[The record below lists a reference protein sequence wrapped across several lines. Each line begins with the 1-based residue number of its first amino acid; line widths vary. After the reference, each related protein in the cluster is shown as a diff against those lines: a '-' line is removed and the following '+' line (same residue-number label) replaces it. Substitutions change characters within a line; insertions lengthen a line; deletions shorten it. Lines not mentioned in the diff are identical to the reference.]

1 MSLSRRQKLAVVLL
15 AGVLVHLGWR
25 AHDRG
30 LLTFSLD
37 AVGIRETDSAA
48 LSATTTPLLVSSA
61 PSGSLPSGH
70 GHWVPVSTLP
80 AGAEPAHRDPIF
92 AFRLRN
98 TQAAVG
104 DLIHNDRAIL
114 LRNALIDTASSEPLQ
129 VPEALRS
136 TRPAEAFVVQANGP
150 LTREFQDRLVR
161 SGAEIVSYVPNNAV
175 LVRADAEAS
184 ERLAA
189 DPGTHAIVALEP
201 YFKLTPSLLEQV
213 LSDTEPQAGQELVLT
228 VPESFDLTTELESIG
243 VRELGRSRG
252 PFGTLVTVAAPAGR
266 LTGVAAIPGVHRV
279 EPRRTI
285 GLAND
290 LTGYALGSTTN
301 PANTGPFEGLTG
313 NKVLVNVNDSGVDA
327 TAADLEGRVFTQAGT
342 TAGLRDSD
350 GHGTHVAGSI
360 AGDGSQSST
369 VRIPPQGSTNNMDFQ
384 GHAPEASIFIL
395 PIDLA
400 LGPASGD
407 SWLQETA
414 ATAPDRFNGRTNILI
429 SNNSW
434 GYRGQD
440 IYEYSTHSASFDAAV
455 RDALPGESGD
465 QPILYV
471 FAAGNDGAGG
481 DNGIG
486 GVPDTILSPGNAK
499 NVITVGALESPR
511 YITNAVIVGTNGQP
525 VQIGSQVLV
534 PGWETNGGPYFTNR
548 ILEKRTDSDWQVAG
562 YSSRGNV
569 GIGIEGDVG
578 RFKPDVVAPG
588 TFIASVRST
597 QWKPSDL
604 PDPRSP
610 DYPIALLMS
619 EVDAEVL
626 PNYRFESGTS
636 MAAPAVSGVLAQM
649 QENFEY
655 KVKQFPAASTY
666 KAILINSARA
676 TSPGYMPSR
685 EEVFNY
691 GGWGRPNLQ
700 RALGRGFRSTVDG
713 REVDVLAVENNK
725 GLSTGESLDFDLAIL
740 STNALQ
746 ESLRISLVW
755 TDPPGDPLVGP
766 KLVNDLDLI
775 VSNRITGE
783 IYWGNDLNR
792 ESGLSVG
799 HGTNDIATNGLPTL
813 DRINNVER
821 IILPPPLSSNLV
833 ITVIARRVNVNSV
846 RSNTNRI
853 AQDFSVAFASDLA
866 PSETNVVATVG
877 IPKGVNPVAASYV
890 RPAVLTMTNSSAFL
904 NQRVGANSPLVGGTN
919 GQFQQWQFYVFTNA
933 PGTITNGD
941 IVLTNGSN
949 VVFVTFPVGNLSRG
963 RTNGPDIDLYVSHDP
978 GLTNLEPIAVAE
990 ARKSTTRGGNELVYF
1005 IGDPPSPDNV
1015 FYVGVKSEDHM
1026 AGEFGLVGVSTDQPL
1041 TAFDQQGFPMPL
1053 AVPMIQPIPDG
1064 TPSNP
1069 GLGTYMAINIVP
1081 APIRAVYPSV
1091 TTTHENFPD
1100 LLTSLNFGQN
1110 SVVLQNHS
1118 RLQGLDAGTNILVRY
1133 DDTGSGMT
1141 GTQPSD
1147 GPGSLISFLGY
1158 PASGAW
1164 FLQSADSTLGYVG
1177 RINNL
1182 SMVLPPNDFGDQW
1195 VARCVNPNSVGL
1207 EVILVP
1213 PDASRL
1219 TVSIIDIDPPMPL
1232 DVYIVRDQYPD
1243 ISNPDAADKYAQIPA
1258 SGGSVS
1264 IGTRDVPPL
1273 QAGRYF
1279 VAVYNPNSVQ
1289 VCYRIRARIE
1299 RNLDASY
1306 TRTFTA
1312 IDKGLI
1318 PDVARSMST
1327 LTVDDER
1334 KITAMDIGVR
1344 VDHPRAS
1351 DLTMRLGN
1359 PNGYSSVLFENRG
1372 GVTATN
1378 LGQSVV
1384 STNNDFQHVALTFDP
1399 ISRRSIVF
1407 VNGQISA
1414 QGVLPPGFTPATS
1427 NRVYFGIDPTPNG
1440 LIPNAGVRVDDFG
1453 LWKRALR
1460 PQEIRDIYLRGIQGE
1475 PKQRIDASAGLWA
1488 LWPFDAILGTTNPD
1502 GMDALGTN
1510 NVVFN
1515 FFCSTAPGQFPGS
1528 RSVFIEGKE
1537 RGIARTRSEVNLT
1550 PGAAFTL
1557 EGWVYIPPSG
1567 TNAVFAGWWGEGSD
1581 FKFGPGLVSNP
1592 TNGLG
1597 SITAVMTSTNGAQ
1610 LFLSS
1615 TPNQFARGRKVTNI
1629 LFATFSENTNRAH
1642 EKIKFVPPPFAGRVE
1657 TNMLVVKD
1665 DFEDLQPIAYQAGD
1679 AVRDWL
1685 VISNTMTIWENP
1697 VLSYN
1702 SSRKLMV
1709 LSNSLVRRTFSVVS
1723 GEKYAIN
1730 FAARLVSD
1738 ERSVVNPTVLI
1749 DGIKVTPPP
1758 VVLRTNE
1765 WNTNNVYTFRA
1776 TKSTAV
1782 LEFDSRSVPAGSH
1795 GMLLED
1801 VQLIQ
1806 VAGSMT
1812 YLPEEPLGPLL
1823 GAGLGTWSLEVD
1835 DTRSPFEGQ
1844 LLDWQLTLTFAP
1856 ETLPAVRLT
1865 NGVVYSTNIIGAEPR
1880 YFYIDVPLEATRST
1894 NYLQSLTGGPLVLW
1908 YNPVGLPGQGGL
1920 PDDQSLIRPT
1930 VGTTNYY
1937 QVLNNKTPPVMVP
1950 GQRYYLSVEN
1960 FNPGQSNNFAIQVDF
1975 GLPIRPLT
1983 NNVPVRATND
1993 NVGLMDYY
2001 SFNVGS
2007 NTVAVTFLLTNQTDE
2022 LHLVA
2027 RKGPQ
2032 IPSEL
2037 AYDYASTNVGLVP
2050 EVILIDRRS
2059 EPVPLT
2065 TGLWYLGVYSTS
2077 TNIGKPIAYTILA
2090 SEDEGRAIRL
2100 TNGVPY
2106 RASITNETEESHFF
2120 IDITE
2125 DPARGTFA
2133 LTNLSGNVDL
2143 YLRRGL
2149 PYPETYDFDYAS
2161 TNAGRASEVITLGP
2175 GSQPVGLS
2183 KGRWFLTAVA
2193 NDLLPVNFEVVASYV
2208 TNSVPVIPLQDG
2220 VALVY
2225 SNAPPSNSVF
2235 FSFTV
2240 PPRNNAALFEVYNAT
2255 GPVVLR
2261 ASKSVL
2267 PQFAASTNVFV
2278 APGGGPSGQ
2287 RIAIRS
2293 DTLGDIS
2300 GEWFLQVQV
2309 QSTNLTAFTIRAALQ
2324 KDGIL
2329 ESGSPILASLQTGNA
2344 SGLSMTVNTI
2354 PGEIYSVRRTYNLL
2368 ANPVVWEIVAT
2379 EFATSDTLVLTLP
2392 APAANQPLV
2401 YYRVV
2406 QEPQ

>member
-15 AGVLVHLGWR
+15 AGVLTHLGWR

-30 LLTFSLD
+30 LLTLGP
-37 AVGIRETDSAA
+37 VGSTDPIVGSASR
-48 LSATTTPLLVSSA
+48 SATTTPLLVSSVPA
-61 PSGSLPSGH
+61 AGFVSGQGRWIPIETLPSVANPG
-70 GHWVPVSTLP
+70 
-80 AGAEPAHRDPIF
+80 HRDSSF

-98 TQAAVG
+98 TEAAVEE
-104 DLIHNDRAIL
+104 LILNDRAIL
-114 LRNALIDTASSEPLQ
+114 LRNALIDTTSTDPLQ
-129 VPEALRS
+129 IPESLRT
-136 TRPAEAFVVQANGP
+136 TRPAEAFIVQANGP
-150 LTREFQDRLVR
+150 ITREFHERLVQ
-161 SGAEIVSYVPNNAV
+161 SGAEVLSYVPNNAL
-175 LVRADAEAS
+175 LVRASAEVS

-189 DPGTHAIVALEP
+189 DPGTHAIMGLEP
-201 YFKLTPSLLEQV
+201 YFKLSPSLIEQV
-213 LSDTEPQAGQELVLT
+213 LGGSEPQSGQELVVT
-228 VPESFDLTTELESIG
+228 VPEGVDPSAELGSIG
-243 VRELGRSRG
+243 VQELGRSRG
-252 PFGTLVTVAAPAGR
+252 PFGTLVTVSVPAGR
-266 LTGVAAIPGVHRV
+266 LAALAAVPGIHRV

-285 GLAND
+285 SLAND

-327 TAADLEGRVFTQAGT
+327 TAPDLEGRVFTQAGVP
-342 TAGLRDSD
+342 AALRDPN

-369 VRIPPQGSTNNMDFQ
+369 VQIPPQGSTNNMDFQ
-384 GHAPEASIFIL
+384 GRAPEASIFIL
-395 PIDLA
+395 PVDLA
-400 LGPASGD
+400 FGPASGD

-414 ATAPDRFNGRTNILI
+414 ANAPERFNAKTNILI

-434 GYRGQD
+434 GYTGPD

-455 RDALPGESGD
+455 RDALPGETGD

-486 GVPDTILSPGNAK
+486 GVPDTILSPANAK

-511 YITNAVIVGTNGQP
+511 YLTNAVISGTNGLP

-569 GIGIEGDVG
+569 GIGIEGTVG
-578 RFKPDVVAPG
+578 RFKPDVVVPG
-588 TFIASVRST
+588 TFISSVRST
-597 QWKPSDL
+597 QWEPPEL
-604 PDPRSP
+604 PDSRSP
-610 DYPIALLMS
+610 IYPIASLMA
-619 EVDAEVL
+619 EVDDEVL
-626 PNYRFESGTS
+626 PSYRFESGTS

-655 KVKQFPAASTY
+655 KVKQFPSASTY
-666 KAILINSARA
+666 KALLINSARA

-685 EEVFNY
+685 DEVFNY

-725 GLSTGESLDFDLAIL
+725 GLSTGESVDFDLAIL
-740 STNALQ
+740 STNAL
-746 ESLRISLVW
+746 EETLRITLVW

-783 IYWGNDLNR
+783 LYWGNDLNR
-792 ESGLSVG
+792 ESGFSVG
-799 HGTNDIATNGLPTL
+799 HGTNDISTNGLPTL

-821 IILPPPLSSNLV
+821 IILAPPLSSNLV
-833 ITVIARRVNVNSV
+833 ITVVARRVNVNSV

-853 AQDFSVAFASDLA
+853 AQDFSLAFASDGA
-866 PSETNVVATVG
+866 PSATNVIAMVG
-877 IPKGVNPVAASYV
+877 VPKGVNPVAASYV
-890 RPAVLTMTNSSAFL
+890 RPAVLSMTNSSAFL

-919 GQFQQWQFYVFTNA
+919 GQFQQWQFYTFTNA
-933 PGTITNGD
+933 PGTVTNGD
-941 IVLTNGSN
+941 LVFTNGSN

-978 GLTNLEPIAVAE
+978 GLTNLDVNAVAG

-1005 IGDPPSPDNV
+1005 LGDPPAPDNV

-1026 AGEFGLVGVSTDQPL
+1026 AGEYGLVGVSTDQPL
-1041 TAFDQQGFPMPL
+1041 TAFNEQGFPMPL
-1053 AVPMIQPIPDG
+1053 AVPLVQPIPDG

-1069 GLGTYMAINIVP
+1069 GLGTYMAINIIP
-1081 APIRAVYPSV
+1081 TPIRAVYATV

-1100 LLTSLNFGQN
+1100 LLTSLSFGQN
-1110 SVVLQNHS
+1110 AVVLQNHS
-1118 RLQGLDAGTNILVRY
+1118 RLLGLDSGTNIQVRY

-1164 FLQSADSTLGYVG
+1164 FLQSVDSALGYVG

-1182 SMVLPPNDFGDQW
+1182 SLLMPPNDFGDQW
-1195 VARCVNPNSVGL
+1195 AARCVNPDSVGL

-1219 TVSIIDIDPPMPL
+1219 TVSIIDINPPLPL
-1232 DVYIVRDQYPD
+1232 DVYIMRDEYPD
-1243 ISNPDAADKYAQIPA
+1243 ISNPDAADKYARIPA

-1273 QAGRYF
+1273 EAGRYF
-1279 VAVYNPNSVQ
+1279 IAVYNPHSVQ
-1289 VCYRIRARIE
+1289 VCYRIRGRIE

-1306 TRTFTA
+1306 TRSFTA
-1312 IDKGLI
+1312 IEKGLI
-1318 PDVARSMST
+1318 PDVARTVST

-1351 DLTMRLGN
+1351 DLSMRLGN

-1372 GVTATN
+1372 GTMATN

-1399 ISRRSIVF
+1399 VSRKSIVF
-1407 VNGQISA
+1407 VNGQIAS
-1414 QGVLPPGFTPATS
+1414 QGLLPPGFVPATS
-1427 NRVYFGIDPTPNG
+1427 NRLYFGIDPTPNG
-1440 LIPNAGVRVDDFG
+1440 LVPNVGVRVDDFG

-1460 PQEIRDIYLRGIQGE
+1460 PQEIRDIYLRGVQGE
-1475 PKQRIDASAGLWA
+1475 PKQRIDAAAGLWA
-1488 LWPFDAILGTTNPD
+1488 LWPFDAILGTTVPD
-1502 GMDALGTN
+1502 GMDVLGTN
-1510 NVVFN
+1510 SVVFN
-1515 FFCSTAPGQFPGS
+1515 FFCSSAPGQFPGS

-1537 RGIARTRSEVNLT
+1537 RGTAWTKSEVNLR
-1550 PGAAFTL
+1550 PGSAFTL
-1557 EGWVYIPPSG
+1557 EGWVYIPPPG

-1581 FKFGPGLVSNP
+1581 FKFGPGLISNP

-1597 SITAVMTSTNGAQ
+1597 SITAVMTSTTGQQILINSA
-1610 LFLSS
+1610 
-1615 TPNQFARGRKVTNI
+1615 PNQFERGRKVTNI

-1665 DFEDLQPIAYQAGD
+1665 DFEELDPIPYLAGD

-1685 VISNTMTIWENP
+1685 VVTNTMTIWLNP

-1702 SSRKLMV
+1702 GSRKLMV
-1709 LSNSLVRRTFSVVS
+1709 LSNSVVRRIFPVVS

-1730 FAARLVSD
+1730 FASRLVSD

-1749 DGIKVTPPP
+1749 DGVKVTPPP
-1758 VVLRTNE
+1758 VVLSTNE
-1765 WNTNNVYTFRA
+1765 WSTNNVYVFRA

-1782 LEFDSRSVPAGSH
+1782 LEFDSLSVPAGSH
-1795 GMLLED
+1795 GMLLDD
-1801 VQLIQ
+1801 VQLVQ

-1823 GAGLGTWSLEVD
+1823 GAGMGTWSLEVD
-1835 DTRSPFEGQ
+1835 DTRSPYDGR

-1856 ETLPAVRLT
+1856 EMLPAVRLT
-1865 NGVVYSTNIIGAEPR
+1865 NGILFTTNVVGGDPR
-1880 YFYIDVPLEATRST
+1880 FFYIDVPLEASAAT
-1894 NYLQSLTGGPLVLW
+1894 NYLRSLTGGGLALW
-1908 YNPVGLPGQGGL
+1908 HNPVGLPGQGGL
-1920 PDDQSLIRPT
+1920 PEDQTLINPT
-1930 VGTTNYY
+1930 VGDTNYFKTITTNS
-1937 QVLNNKTPPVMVP
+1937 PPLLIP
-1950 GQRYYLSVEN
+1950 GQRYFLSVQN
-1960 FNPGQSNNFAIQVDF
+1960 VAPGQSNWFSVQVDF

-1983 NNVPVRATND
+1983 NNVSLRATNS
-1993 NVGLMDYY
+1993 NVGLLDFY
-2001 SFNVGS
+2001 SFEVSS
-2007 NTVAVTFLLTNQTDE
+2007 NALAVTFMITNQTDN
-2022 LHLVA
+2022 LQLVA

-2032 IPSEL
+2032 LPSRQ
-2037 AYDYASTNVGLVP
+2037 AFDYSSTNVGDIP
-2050 EVILIDRRS
+2050 EVIVIDRIS
-2059 EPVPLT
+2059 QPVPLSD
-2065 TGLWYLGVYSTS
+2065 GLWYLGVYSAS
-2077 TNIGKPIAYTILA
+2077 TNPGTPISYSIVA
-2090 SEDEGRAIRL
+2090 SEYQAKVIGL
-2100 TNGVPY
+2100 TNGLPY
-2106 RASITNETEESHFF
+2106 RGQITNSSEVSYFYL
-2120 IDITE
+2120 DIVE
-2125 DPARGTFA
+2125 DPSKATFA
-2133 LTNLSGNVDL
+2133 LTQLSGGADL
-2143 YLRRGL
+2143 YLRRDL
-2149 PYPETYDFDYAS
+2149 PLPSTNNFEYAS
-2161 TNAGRASEVITLGP
+2161 TNAGRLDEIIELTPNSL
-2175 GSQPVGLS
+2175 PVPLIP
-2183 KGRWFLTAVA
+2183 GRWYMTVVPR
-2193 NDLLPVNFEVVASYV
+2193 DTIPVDFTIMASYDPDNFDTIPLENGTPFDLV
-2208 TNSVPVIPLQDG
+2208 DAPPTNSI
-2220 VALVY
+2220 
-2225 SNAPPSNSVF
+2225 F
-2235 FSFTV
+2235 FSFVV
-2240 PPRNNAALFEVYNAT
+2240 PPTHRAVLFEVYNFT
-2255 GPVVLR
+2255 EPVLLLV
-2261 ASKSVL
+2261 SKGIL
-2267 PQFAASTNVFV
+2267 PPLAAKTNVFV
-2278 APGGGPSGQ
+2278 APSPTPTGQ

-2293 DTLGDIS
+2293 EAIGDIA
-2300 GEWFLQVQV
+2300 GEWYLQVQV
-2309 QSTNLTAFTIRAALQ
+2309 NSTNAANFTVRGVLELDGMLVSGQPIEASIQPSTGTGLVMSVTTVPGERYAVRASPTLTADPATWTIV
-2324 KDGIL
+2324 
-2329 ESGSPILASLQTGNA
+2329 
-2344 SGLSMTVNTI
+2344 MT
-2354 PGEIYSVRRTYNLL
+2354 SV
-2368 ANPVVWEIVAT
+2368 
-2379 EFATSDTLVLTLP
+2379 ATSDLLNFILEPPTSGE
-2392 APAANQPLV
+2392 PLF
-2401 YYRVV
+2401 YRVV
-2406 QEPQ
+2406 QIPP

>member
-15 AGVLVHLGWR
+15 AGVLAHLGWR

-30 LLTFSLD
+30 LLTLGR
-37 AVGIRETDSAA
+37 VGLTHPIGGFAA
-48 LSATTTPLLVSSA
+48 HSATTTPLLVSSSPSAA
-61 PSGSLPSGH
+61 PVTGQ
-70 GHWVPVSTLP
+70 GHWIPLATLA
-80 AGAEPAHRDPIF
+80 AGVEPEHRDASF

-98 TQAAVG
+98 TEATVEE
-104 DLIHNDRAIL
+104 LLHNDRAIL
-114 LRNALIDTASSEPLQ
+114 LRNALIDTTSTDPIQIPGS
-129 VPEALRS
+129 LRT
-136 TRPAEAFVVQANGP
+136 TRSAEAFIVQATGP
-150 LTREFQDRLVR
+150 ITREFQERLVR
-161 SGAEIVSYVPNNAV
+161 SGAEVLSYVPNNAL
-175 LVRADAEAS
+175 LVRASAEVS

-189 DPGTHAIVALEP
+189 DPGTHAIMGLEP
-201 YFKLTPSLLEQV
+201 YFKLSPSLIDQV
-213 LSDTEPQAGQELVLT
+213 LGGSEPQSGQELVVT
-228 VPESFDLTTELESIG
+228 VPEGFDPSGELGSIG
-243 VRELGRSRG
+243 VQELGRSRG
-252 PFGTLVTVAAPAGR
+252 PFGTLVTVSVPAGR
-266 LTGVAAIPGVHRV
+266 LAALAAVPGIHRV

-285 GLAND
+285 SLAND

-327 TAADLEGRVFTQAGT
+327 TAPDLEGRVFTQAGVP
-342 TAGLRDSD
+342 AALRDPN

-369 VRIPPQGSTNNMDFQ
+369 VKIPPQGSTNNMDFQ
-384 GHAPEASIFIL
+384 GRAPEASIFIL
-395 PIDLA
+395 PVDLA
-400 LGPASGD
+400 FGPASGD

-414 ATAPDRFNGRTNILI
+414 ANAPERFNAKTNILI

-434 GYRGQD
+434 GYTGPD

-455 RDALPGESGD
+455 RDALPGETGD

-486 GVPDTILSPGNAK
+486 GVPDTILSPANAK

-511 YITNAVIVGTNGQP
+511 YLTNAVISGTNGLP

-569 GIGIEGDVG
+569 GIGIEGTVG
-578 RFKPDVVAPG
+578 RFKPDVVVPG
-588 TFIASVRST
+588 TFISSVRST
-597 QWKPSDL
+597 QWEPPEL
-604 PDPRSP
+604 PDSRSP
-610 DYPIALLMS
+610 IYPIASLMA
-619 EVDAEVL
+619 EVDDEVL

-655 KVKQFPAASTY
+655 KVKQFPSASTY
-666 KAILINSARA
+666 KALLINSSRA

-685 EEVFNY
+685 DEVFNY

-725 GLSTGESLDFDLAIL
+725 GLATGESVDFDLAIL
-740 STNALQ
+740 STNAL
-746 ESLRISLVW
+746 EETLRITLVW

-783 IYWGNDLNR
+783 LYWGNDLNR
-792 ESGLSVG
+792 ESGFSVG
-799 HGTNDIATNGLPTL
+799 HGTNDISTNGLPTL

-821 IILPPPLSSNLV
+821 IILAPPLSSNLV
-833 ITVIARRVNVNSV
+833 ITVVARRVNVNSV

-853 AQDFSVAFASDLA
+853 AQDFSLAFASDGA
-866 PSETNVVATVG
+866 PSATNVIATVG
-877 IPKGVNPVAASYV
+877 VPKGVNPVAASYV
-890 RPAVLTMTNSSAFL
+890 RPPVLSMTNSSAFL

-919 GQFQQWQFYVFTNA
+919 GQFQQWQFYTFTNA
-933 PGTITNGD
+933 PGTVTNGD
-941 IVLTNGSN
+941 LVFTNGSN

-978 GLTNLEPIAVAE
+978 GLTNLDVTAVAE

-1005 IGDPPSPDNV
+1005 LGDPPAPDNV

-1026 AGEFGLVGVSTDQPL
+1026 AGEYGLVGVSTDQPL
-1041 TAFDQQGFPMPL
+1041 TAFNEQGFPMPL
-1053 AVPMIQPIPDG
+1053 AVPLVQPIPDG

-1069 GLGTYMAINIVP
+1069 GLGAYMAINIIP
-1081 APIRAVYPSV
+1081 TPIRAVYATV

-1100 LLTSLNFGQN
+1100 LLTSLSFGQN
-1110 SVVLQNHS
+1110 AVVLQNHS
-1118 RLQGLDAGTNILVRY
+1118 RLLGLDSGTNIQVRY

-1164 FLQSADSTLGYVG
+1164 FLQSVDSALGYVG

-1182 SMVLPPNDFGDQW
+1182 SLLMPPNDFGDQW
-1195 VARCVNPNSVGL
+1195 AARCVNPDSVGL

-1219 TVSIIDIDPPMPL
+1219 TVSIIDINPPLPL
-1232 DVYIVRDQYPD
+1232 DVYIMRDQYPD
-1243 ISNPDAADKYAQIPA
+1243 ISNPDAADKYARIPA

-1273 QAGRYF
+1273 EAGRYF
-1279 VAVYNPNSVQ
+1279 IAVYNPHSVQ
-1289 VCYRIRARIE
+1289 VCYRIRGRIE

-1306 TRTFTA
+1306 TRSFTA
-1312 IDKGLI
+1312 IEKGLI
-1318 PDVARSMST
+1318 PDVARTVST

-1351 DLTMRLGN
+1351 DLSMRLGN

-1372 GVTATN
+1372 GTTATN

-1399 ISRRSIVF
+1399 VSRKSIVF
-1407 VNGQISA
+1407 VNGQIAS
-1414 QGVLPPGFTPATS
+1414 QGLLPPGFVPATS
-1427 NRVYFGIDPTPNG
+1427 NRLYFGIDPTPNG
-1440 LIPNAGVRVDDFG
+1440 LVPNGGVRVDDFG

-1460 PQEIRDIYLRGIQGE
+1460 PQEIRDIYLRGVQGE
-1475 PKQRIDASAGLWA
+1475 PKQRIDAAAGLWA
-1488 LWPFDAILGTTNPD
+1488 LWPFDAILGTQNPD
-1502 GMDALGTN
+1502 GMDVLGTN
-1510 NVVFN
+1510 SVVFN

-1528 RSVFIEGKE
+1528 RSVFVEGKE
-1537 RGIARTRSEVNLT
+1537 RGIARTRSEVNLR
-1550 PGAAFTL
+1550 PGSAFTL
-1557 EGWVYIPPSG
+1557 EGWVYIPPPG

-1581 FKFGPGLVSNP
+1581 FKFGPGLISNP

-1597 SITAVMTSTNGAQ
+1597 SITAVMTSTNGQQVLINSA
-1610 LFLSS
+1610 
-1615 TPNQFARGRKVTNI
+1615 PNQFVRGRKVTNI

-1642 EKIKFVPPPFAGRVE
+1642 EKIKFVPPPFGGRVE

-1665 DFEDLQPIAYQAGD
+1665 DFEDLDPIPYLAGD

-1685 VISNTMTIWENP
+1685 VVTNTMTIWLNP

-1709 LSNSLVRRTFSVVS
+1709 LSNSVVRRTFPVVS

-1765 WNTNNVYTFRA
+1765 WNTNNVYVFRA

-1782 LEFDSRSVPAGSH
+1782 VEFDSLSVPSGSH
-1795 GMLLED
+1795 GMLVDD

-1835 DTRSPFEGQ
+1835 DTRAPYEGQ

-1856 ETLPAVRLT
+1856 ESLPAVRLT
-1865 NGVVYSTNIIGAEPR
+1865 NGVAYSTNIVGPEPR
-1880 YFYIDVPLEATRST
+1880 YFYIDVPLEATRAT
-1894 NYLQSLTGGPLVLW
+1894 NYLQSTTGGPLVLW
-1908 YNPVGLPGQGGL
+1908 HNPVGLPGQGGL

-1930 VGTTNYY
+1930 IGTTNYY
-1937 QVLNNKTPPVMVP
+1937 QVLNTKTPPLLVP

-1960 FNPGQSNNFAIQVDF
+1960 FDAGQSNTFAIQVDF

-1983 NNVPVRATND
+1983 NNIPVRATND
-1993 NVGLMDYY
+1993 NLGLMDYY

-2007 NTVAVTFLLTNQTDE
+2007 NTVAVTFMLTNHTDE

-2027 RKGPQ
+2027 RKAPQ
-2032 IPSEL
+2032 IPSEF

-2077 TNIGKPIAYTILA
+2077 TNIGKPITYTILA
-2090 SEDEGRAIRL
+2090 SEDEGNAIRL
-2100 TNGVPY
+2100 TNGITY
-2106 RASITNETEESHFF
+2106 LASITNETQESHFF
-2120 IDITE
+2120 LDITE
-2125 DPARGTFA
+2125 EPGKGTFA
-2133 LTNLSGNVDL
+2133 LTNLSANVDL

-2149 PYPETYDFDYAS
+2149 PYPTSTDFDYAS
-2161 TNAGRASEVITLGP
+2161 TNLGRLDEVIALGP
-2175 GSQPVGLS
+2175 GSLPVGLS

-2193 NDLLPVNFEVVASYV
+2193 NDPAPISFAVVASYV
-2208 TNSVPVIPLQDG
+2208 TNNAPGAIALLDSVP
-2220 VALVY
+2220 Y
-2225 SNAPPSNSVF
+2225 TNAPASNSVY
-2235 FSFTV
+2235 FSFVV
-2240 PPRNNAALFEVYNAT
+2240 PPTSRGVLFEVYDYSI
-2255 GPVVLR
+2255 PVILR
-2261 ASKSVL
+2261 ASKGVL
-2267 PQFAASTNVFV
+2267 PPFADKTNIFL
-2278 APGGGPSGQ
+2278 APGPTPTGQ
-2287 RIAIRS
+2287 RIALRS
-2293 DTLGDIS
+2293 GASNDIS
-2300 GEWFLQVQV
+2300 GAWYLQVQV
-2309 QSTNLTAFTIRAALQ
+2309 NSTNLAGFTVR
-2324 KDGIL
+2324 
-2329 ESGSPILASLQTGNA
+2329 ASLERDGMLVSGEPIEASIQTGTGT
-2344 SGLSMTVNTI
+2344 GLVMSVTTV
-2354 PGEIYSVRRTYNLL
+2354 PGERYEVRASASLAADPATWTIVMTSV
-2368 ANPVVWEIVAT
+2368 
-2379 EFATSDTLVLTLP
+2379 ATSDLLNFILEPPTSGE
-2392 APAANQPLV
+2392 PLF
-2401 YYRVV
+2401 YRVV
-2406 QEPQ
+2406 QIPP